1 MMTINWL
8 KTDIELYI
16 QPTYIGKIVVLNLY
30 LFFFFSQR
38 SIHKNAARNVI
49 FEHWYFT
56 HMWKTF
62 AWPRQLV
69 CIFICLFVSGVLYNN
84 AASKVI
90 FEDWYF
96 SHMWSNICTRAL
108 FHKRAGLNSLNP
120 VLYYYYYYYYQSGCS
135 KHEK

>member
-16 QPTYIGKIVVLNLY
+16 QPTYIGKIVVLNFY

-38 SIHKNAARNVI
+38 SIL
-49 FEHWYFT
+49 
-56 HMWKTF
+56 KTL
-62 AWPRQLV
+62 LV
-69 CIFICLFVSGVLYNN
+69 MLYLSIGILPTCGKRLHDRVSWSAFLFVFFVSGVLYNN
-84 AASKVI
+84 AARKVI

-108 FHKRAGLNSLNP
+108 FHKRAGLDSLNP
-120 VLYYYYYYYYQSGCS
+120 VRYYYYQSGCS